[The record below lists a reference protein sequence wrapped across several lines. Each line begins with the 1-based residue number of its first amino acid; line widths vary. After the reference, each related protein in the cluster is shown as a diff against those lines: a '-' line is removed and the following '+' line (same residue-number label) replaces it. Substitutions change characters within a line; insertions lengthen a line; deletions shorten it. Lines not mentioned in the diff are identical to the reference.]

1 MRNNLYLCNGLSNR
15 GLPYIFKVKGSLFC
29 IRKKKCSKNLKFHP
43 RSSLWLNNI
52 KNDGPGLWDLAKKRV
67 GTFPSCPKISRD
79 SHRTK
84 GKSGSDFV
92 PWRTRTEEFVL
103 EFLSW
108 DIGTAKQAFFCTE
121 ATEQKKNQVVVLSW
135 DVPGL
140 RSLSQ
145 EFCHGT
151 KVQGNKHFFVQEP
164 QDRRK
169 IR

>member
-52 KNDGPGLWDLAKKRV
+52 KNDGLGLWDLAKRQV
-67 GTFPSCPKISRD
+67 RTVPSYPEISQNSHGTD
-79 SHRTK
+79 
-84 GKSGSDFV
+84 GKSGSGFV
-92 PWRTRTEEFVL
+92 QGRPRTEEFVPGI
-103 EFLSW
+103 LSW
-108 DIGTAKQAFFCTE
+108 DKGTGKQAFFCTG
-121 ATEQKKNQVVVLSW
+121 ATGQKKNQVVVLYW

-145 EFCHGT
+145 EFFHGT